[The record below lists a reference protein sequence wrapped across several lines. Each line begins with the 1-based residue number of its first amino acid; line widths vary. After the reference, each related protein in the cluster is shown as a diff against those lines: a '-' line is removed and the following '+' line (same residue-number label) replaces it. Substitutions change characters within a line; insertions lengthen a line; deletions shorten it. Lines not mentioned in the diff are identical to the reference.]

1 MHSDV
6 AIIIPSR
13 IGSTRLPRKA
23 LAKIGEFS
31 LIEHVVR
38 RLKGVAGNNLYV
50 ATDSKEIAV
59 LSELSGAI
67 AIMTDEDCATGS
79 DRVFQAFQKILG
91 YDKIK
96 YIINIQGD
104 MPFIKESIV
113 NKIIYDLKNGVCDI
127 VTSVV
132 KVGED
137 VAASSSNVKVA
148 INKLGQAMY
157 FSRSL
162 IPHGASEFLYH
173 VGIYGFSRD
182 ALERFVNLPQGE
194 CEKLENL
201 EQLRALEYGM
211 KIGVCL
217 SDDIP
222 ISVDTPDDLERAKEY
237 YATYNCWSI

>member
-1 MHSDV
+1 MYSDV
-6 AIIIPSR
+6 ALIIPSR

-31 LIEHVVR
+31 LIEHVIR
-38 RLKGVAGNNLYV
+38 GLKEVAGNNLYV
-50 ATDSKEIAV
+50 ATDSEEIAV
-59 LSELSGAI
+59 LAELSGAI

-79 DRVFQAFQKILG
+79 DRVFQAFQKIPG
-91 YDKIK
+91 HDKIK

-104 MPFIKESIV
+104 MPFVKASIV
-113 NKIIYDLKNGVCDI
+113 NKIIDGLKNGIGDI
-127 VTSVV
+127 VTPVV

-137 VAASSSNVKVA
+137 IAMSSSNVKVA
-148 INKLGQAMY
+148 MNKLGQAMY

-182 ALERFVNLPQGE
+182 ALEKFVNLPQGE
-194 CEKLENL
+194 CEKLEKL

-222 ISVDTPDDLERAKEY
+222 ISIDTPDDLEKAKEY
-237 YATYNCWSI
+237 YATLIA